1 MLRDTENTSVNYALP
16 FKKKFQLFIFTC
28 GILSIYVYNIAFTTN
43 TNGNAVFKWFL
54 ALLLTTAVLLFIF
67 TFVRFIGFIYS
78 LLFRLIGAMKSIM
91 PQSLFLALHN
101 MATTSK
107 RNGLLA
113 VTLTIGVVSVV
124 SSHVF
129 ADNLIESVQGQME
142 REAMGNILITSS
154 IHDEGNVEK
163 QLQSIKDIKGSK
175 KGYQLDG
182 RLQNINGV
190 DAASIFMKNIKDDKF
205 FSSTKISIEGVDTSL
220 NSRSYMISEGRDLAL
235 SDAKGKK
242 QFFWTAIRN

>member
-1 MLRDTENTSVNYALP
+1 
-16 FKKKFQLFIFTC
+16 
-28 GILSIYVYNIAFTTN
+28 
-43 TNGNAVFKWFL
+43 
-54 ALLLTTAVLLFIF
+54 
-67 TFVRFIGFIYS
+67 
-78 LLFRLIGAMKSIM
+78 
-91 PQSLFLALHN
+91 

-129 ADNLIESVQGQME
+129 ADNLIESVQGQLE

-205 FSSTKISIEGVDTSL
+205 F
-220 NSRSYMISEGRDLAL
+220 
-235 SDAKGKK
+235 
-242 QFFWTAIRN
+242 

>member
-1 MLRDTENTSVNYALP
+1 
-16 FKKKFQLFIFTC
+16 
-28 GILSIYVYNIAFTTN
+28 
-43 TNGNAVFKWFL
+43 
-54 ALLLTTAVLLFIF
+54 
-67 TFVRFIGFIYS
+67 
-78 LLFRLIGAMKSIM
+78 MKSIM

-129 ADNLIESVQGQME
+129 ADNLIESVQGQLE

-175 KGYQLDG
+175 KV
-182 RLQNINGV
+182 IN
-190 DAASIFMKNIKDDKF
+190 
-205 FSSTKISIEGVDTSL
+205 
-220 NSRSYMISEGRDLAL
+220 
-235 SDAKGKK
+235 
-242 QFFWTAIRN
+242 

>member
-1 MLRDTENTSVNYALP
+1 
-16 FKKKFQLFIFTC
+16 
-28 GILSIYVYNIAFTTN
+28 
-43 TNGNAVFKWFL
+43 
-54 ALLLTTAVLLFIF
+54 
-67 TFVRFIGFIYS
+67 
-78 LLFRLIGAMKSIM
+78 MKSIM

-129 ADNLIESVQGQME
+129 ADNLIESVQGQLE

-235 SDAKGKK
+235 SDAKGKSNSFG
-242 QFFWTAIRN
+242 QL

>member
-1 MLRDTENTSVNYALP
+1 MVRNFTTIIVGLIVTFLASWIPVKSGMCVSPLQMLRDTENTSVNYALP

-129 ADNLIESVQGQME
+129 ADNLIESVQGQLE

-154 IHDEGNVEK
+154 IHDEEE
-163 QLQSIKDIKGSK
+163 
-175 KGYQLDG
+175 
-182 RLQNINGV
+182 R
-190 DAASIFMKNIKDDKF
+190 
-205 FSSTKISIEGVDTSL
+205 
-220 NSRSYMISEGRDLAL
+220 
-235 SDAKGKK
+235 
-242 QFFWTAIRN
+242 